1 MAPRSY
7 LSLTKDELAHADA
20 LHRESIVIDA
30 SIVAF
35 IDNVGEDLMLED
47 MASGGVTAGNA
58 TVCMQRTMGEAMRE
72 VSDVH
77 EWAKRKKEKTF
88 IARTGADI
96 ERAKREGKSALFLGP
111 QDSLFLEART
121 AFLDIAWDM
130 GIRIIQLSYQRSDAA
145 DGCWDRVDGGLTN
158 FGVNLVEAMN
168 RRGMLIDL
176 SHVGDRSTMEA
187 IELSK
192 QPCSFTH
199 VIPRKSTP
207 RDLSPYAKWAGGEK
221 FVKLALGRGRTDEAL
236 KTCVEKGGMVGV
248 TPFFAKTGKAT
259 TLTDD
264 LMDQVD
270 FVADLVGAD
279 HVGFGS
285 DLDYRNSVTRGA
297 YIWKYPDRVDV
308 TYHAAMDKTWG
319 YGWLEFMPNFT
330 KGLVARGYSDQE
342 IKGIL
347 GANWI
352 SLFKRVW
359 GK

>member
-47 MASGGVTAGNA
+47 MARGASPRGTPPSACREPSA
-58 TVCMQRTMGEAMRE
+58 RE
-72 VSDVH
+72 VADVH
-77 EWAKRKKEKTF
+77 EEVERKKEKTL

-96 ERAKREGKSALFLGP
+96 EQAKREGKSALFLGP
-111 QDSLFLEART
+111 QDSLFLEAKT

-158 FGVNLVEAMN
+158 FSVNLVEAMN
-168 RRGMLIDL
+168 RRGMLVDL

-207 RDLSPYAKWAGGEK
+207 RDLSPYAKWAGSEK

-236 KTCVEKGGMVGV
+236 KACVEKGGMVGV

-259 TLTDD
+259 TLTDN

-270 FVADLVGAD
+270 YVADLVGAD

-297 YIWKYPDRVDV
+297 YIWKHPDRVDV
-308 TYHAAMDKTWG
+308 TYHTAMDKTWG
-319 YGWLEFMPNFT
+319 TAGSSSCPTSRRDSSPEVTPT
-330 KGLVARGYSDQE
+330 R
-342 IKGIL
+342 
-347 GANWI
+347 
-352 SLFKRVW
+352 R
-359 GK
+359 